1 MFTKTYRLM
10 IVAALLLAVVPL
22 AGCSKNVPLKG
33 TVVFSDDG
41 SPLTEGVICFTDGK
55 NMARGDINPD
65 GSFEMGFVGMK
76 DGLPPGQYKVYFWG
90 VGMSG
95 AMSSSPPPDGPME
108 MDAMGNL
115 RPVQTMGTRTYLIDP
130 KYNDADTSG
139 LEYEITGKTRT
150 LEIKIDRYSPAGT
163 QSR

>member
-1 MFTKTYRLM
+1 MYTKTYCLI
-10 IVAALLLAVVPL
+10 IVAVLLLAVVPF

-41 SPLTEGVICFTDGK
+41 SPITDGVICFTDGK
-55 NMARGDINPD
+55 NTARGNIEAD
-65 GSFEMGFVGMK
+65 GSFEMGFVGMR

-95 AMSSSPPPDGPME
+95 GISGSTPADGPME

-115 RPVQTMGTRTYLIDP
+115 RPVQGMTMRTHVIDP

-139 LEYEITGKTRT
+139 LAYEITSKTRT
-150 LEIKIDRYSPAGT
+150 LEIRVDRFDP
-163 QSR
+163 RK